1 MRISDLLTANS
12 IILGA
17 KPQNKTE
24 AINALIDLHE
34 SAGNLTD
41 KEKYRE
47 GILAREAQGST
58 AIGDGIAIPHAKSN
72 AVKKPGLAAVTVPD
86 GVDYEALDGKFV
98 ISIVAGWTFDMLKE
112 ALPASARFVRV
123 MPNTPAMVGEAMSA
137 LCRNEAVSDE
147 EFASVM

>member
-86 GVDYEALDGKFV
+86 GVDYGSTGRQTLQSSLYD
-98 ISIVAGWTFDMLKE
+98 
-112 ALPASARFVRV
+112 
-123 MPNTPAMVGEAMSA
+123 
-137 LCRNEAVSDE
+137 CRTR
-147 EFASVM
+147 